1 LRVVFV
7 TPVLGPLGAVLLEL
21 MVLLPLLW
29 WTAGRV
35 CQRMAIGSR
44 DARFMVGL
52 TALATLLSLEAGFA
66 VAAIKIS
73 FSDYIEGIV
82 SPAGLIGLAGQAMLA
97 WLPALHA
104 ETNAKDPKRAS
115 QQTKGANT
123 SREWSWPRFQH

>member
-1 LRVVFV
+1 VVFV
-7 TPVLGPLGAVLLEL
+7 TPVTGQVGAVLLEL
-21 MVLLPLLW
+21 TVLLPLLW
-29 WTAGRV
+29 WTAGRI
-35 CQRMAIGSR
+35 CQRMAIGAR

-66 VAAIKIS
+66 MAAIKIS

-104 ETNAKDPKRAS
+104 ETNAKDGQRVV
-115 QQTKGANT
+115 QQAAGAKT